1 MSKKLLSSFADV
13 RKKTILHGGV
23 METRQDA
30 EPILEFVKHRSQLPD
45 DKDFKFIGEMP
56 LVTFGAITAAI
67 GSEESEP
74 ERRDDPLRVTI
85 LHADAHPVRLPAE
98 GAPAVDG
105 ELLHAGREARRT
117 PPVPVPV
124 RPRVVLGQGVLLR
137 GRRGGRGP

>member
-56 LVTFGAITAAI
+56 LVTFGEAV
-67 GSEESEP
+67 
-74 ERRDDPLRVTI
+74 RDGWIDDDKRLRQWF
-85 LHADAHPVRLPAE
+85 DANPKFSAKWH
-98 GAPAVDG
+98 
-105 ELLHAGREARRT
+105 
-117 PPVPVPV
+117 
-124 RPRVVLGQGVLLR
+124 R
-137 GRRGGRGP
+137 GDRA